1 MRLEN
6 LENLLRVCN
15 NKVIVDL
22 EGTDLKSIFL
32 RSRHY
37 NLFEA
42 KNILEL
48 SEDDKEYVF
57 DLQKQNIY
65 KLLKVILSENDKI
78 LEITIHD

>member
-48 SEDDKEYVF
+48 SEDDKDYVF
-57 DLQKQNIY
+57 DLQKQKIY
-65 KLLKVILSENDKI
+65 KLLKVILSENERI
-78 LEITIHD
+78 LEITTHD

>member
-6 LENLLRVCN
+6 LENLLRVCY

>member
-48 SEDDKEYVF
+48 SEDDKDYVF

-78 LEITIHD
+78 LEIKTHD